1 MQVSNTSY
9 VNYNQVNQTLKNE
22 KSSSNSFSTDL
33 ENQKSTENTQSS
45 GKYINYM
52 KQFNHFS
59 KLSSEDREVFLKIL
73 EDDKITLAEMDSL
86 SYEQAEKFEYIAFP
100 QGSLTKE
107 QLSNVPIVSMPNQIP
122 DMLFATRTTNDKT
135 FNKALYETAREISN
149 DNFRSTVFGEV
160 KVNLSQAHF
169 GFEILSSFNAGAE
182 VKNLWQ
188 DDVDSMNIDFDKFL
202 NDVINLHEK
211 AISNSKT
218 HPAVIQQHQESLD
231 GYNIIKKHYYNIKNE
246 VSSYA

>member
-9 VNYNQVNQTLKNE
+9 INYNQVNQAVKNE
-22 KSSSNSFSTDL
+22 KSSQNSFSTHL
-33 ENQKSTENTQSS
+33 ENQKNNENTQAS

-73 EDDKITLAEMDSL
+73 EDDKITLEEMDSL

-100 QGSLTKE
+100 QGELTKE
-107 QLSNVPIVSMPNQIP
+107 QLNNTPIVDMSNQINS
-122 DMLFATRTTNDKT
+122 MLFTTRTTNDKT
-135 FNKALYETAREISN
+135 FNKALYQTAREIS
-149 DNFRSTVFGEV
+149 DDGFRSKVLSEV

-169 GFEILSSFNAGAE
+169 GYEILSSFNAGAE

-188 DDVDSMNIDFDKFL
+188 NDVDSMNINFNKFL

-211 AISNSKT
+211 AIANPQT
-218 HPAVIQQHQESLD
+218 HPAVIHQHQERLD
-231 GYNIIKKHYYNIKNE
+231 GYNIIQKHYNNIKNE